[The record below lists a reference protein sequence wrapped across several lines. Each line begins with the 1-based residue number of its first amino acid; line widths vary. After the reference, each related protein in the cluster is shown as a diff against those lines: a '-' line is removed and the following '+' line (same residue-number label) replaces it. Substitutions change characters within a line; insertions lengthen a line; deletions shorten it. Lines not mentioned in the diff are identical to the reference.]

1 MSMGRLTCLLISI
14 LSTPFSNL
22 LIFLTRT
29 LLRLAMPI
37 IQLHA
42 RAHFTWPPI
51 SQFLGGHGVP
61 SGHGPPWDDQ
71 VLSLCDV
78 GLGVAQYKR
87 AVDAPKEAV
96 DCVFCL
102 CGIEEDDEVRE
113 LRCEHLFHRRCLD
126 RWLAHRRAVC
136 PLCRDALVPHGPVVT
151 KSGEMDEEEL
161 DDTAAVWAACAPW
174 WTW

>member
-1 MSMGRLTCLLISI
+1 MGLLTCLLVSI
-14 LSTPFSNL
+14 LSIPFSNL

-37 IQLHA
+37 IQMHA

-51 SQFLGGHGVP
+51 SQFLGHGA
-61 SGHGPPWDDQ
+61 PWDDQ
-71 VLSLCDV
+71 VLPPCDV

-87 AVDAPKEAV
+87 GVDAPNEDV

-113 LRCEHLFHRRCLD
+113 LRCQHLFHRRCLD

-136 PLCRDALVPHGPVVT
+136 PLCRDALVPHGSVAT

-161 DDTAAVWAACAPW
+161 DDMAGVWFASYSW
-174 WTW
+174 WMW